1 MLDTL
6 NLVPPVVLLYFF
18 CTPSLSVLAF
28 AHPPT
33 LAKSRVADRMGLGCY
48 LLSLLF
54 VGEPE
59 TSSHCPALG
68 PGGARRSGEFHRH
81 RGVQLGAGGWRSVGP
96 QYTGQIMAWVGT
108 AMYAAFAVGAPAGT
122 SLYTAH
128 GFAAIANDE
137 RVPVVWRW
145 IGTQR
150 VVVYPERFAVIGEPL
165 NCLCNVST
173 GTVAR
178 TIIG

>member
-1 MLDTL
+1 
-6 NLVPPVVLLYFF
+6 
-18 CTPSLSVLAF
+18 
-28 AHPPT
+28 
-33 LAKSRVADRMGLGCY
+33 
-48 LLSLLF
+48 
-54 VGEPE
+54 
-59 TSSHCPALG
+59 
-68 PGGARRSGEFHRH
+68 
-81 RGVQLGAGGWRSVGP
+81 
-96 QYTGQIMAWVGT
+96 MAWVGT

>member
-81 RGVQLGAGGWRSVGP
+81 RGVQLGAGALWAHSTLARSWPGS
-96 QYTGQIMAWVGT
+96 GQRCTPPSRSARQR
-108 AMYAAFAVGAPAGT
+108 APAYTPPTASRRSRST
-122 SLYTAH
+122 SVFPSFGDGSVLS
-128 GFAAIANDE
+128 
-137 RVPVVWRW
+137 
-145 IGTQR
+145 
-150 VVVYPERFAVIGEPL
+150 
-165 NCLCNVST
+165 VSLFT
-173 GTVAR
+173 RKGSP
-178 TIIG
+178 

>member
-48 LLSLLF
+48 LLALLF

-81 RGVQLGAGGWRSVGP
+81 RGVQLGAGGWGLALCGP
-96 QYTGQIMAWVGT
+96 TVHW
-108 AMYAAFAVGAPAGT
+108 PD
-122 SLYTAH
+122 H
-128 GFAAIANDE
+128 GLGRDSDV
-137 RVPVVWRW
+137 R
-145 IGTQR
+145 
-150 VVVYPERFAVIGEPL
+150 
-165 NCLCNVST
+165 
-173 GTVAR
+173 
-178 TIIG
+178 